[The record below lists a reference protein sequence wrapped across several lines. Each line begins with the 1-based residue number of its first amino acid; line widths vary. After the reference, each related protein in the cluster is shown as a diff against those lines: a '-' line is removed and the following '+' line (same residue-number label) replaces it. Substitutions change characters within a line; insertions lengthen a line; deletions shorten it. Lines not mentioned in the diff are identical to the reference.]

1 MSKQGIISTL
11 DKPSNDLSMARR
23 HPAYRRHDLT
33 AGSIRERAKLSSRCK
48 RKTPS
53 RCTFKGESTEARH
66 GGRTLRSSDEV
77 PVMGMER
84 RARIILPRIGGN
96 CLQEVR

>member
-1 MSKQGIISTL
+1 MSKQGTISTL
-11 DKPSNDLSMARR
+11 DKPCNNLSMARR
-23 HPAYRRHDLT
+23 HPAYRWHDLT
-33 AGSIRERAKLSSRCK
+33 TGSIKERAKLSSRCK

-66 GGRTLRSSDEV
+66 GGRTTRISDEV

-84 RARIILPRIGGN
+84 RGRIILLHIGGN